1 MSILSKLFG
10 SGKGKPAAADPVEY
24 QGFLIFPEPIKEDG
38 QYRIAARIEKGD
50 KVHQLIRADLIRD
63 LDEANEASL
72 GKARQMI
79 DQLGESLFKEW

>member
-1 MSILSKLFG
+1 MSLFSKLFG
-10 SGKGKPAAADPVEY
+10 GGGTPPAEPVEY
-24 QGFLIFPEPIKEDG
+24 KGFLIFPEPIKEDG

-79 DQLGESLFKEW
+79 DQLGDSLFKEW

>member
-1 MSILSKLFG
+1 MSLWKKLFG
-10 SGKGKPAAADPVEY
+10 GSGGNPAAEPVEHK
-24 QGFLIFPEPIKEDG
+24 GFLIFPEPIREDG

-72 GKARQMI
+72 GKAKQMI
-79 DQLGESLFKEW
+79 DQLGDGLFKEW